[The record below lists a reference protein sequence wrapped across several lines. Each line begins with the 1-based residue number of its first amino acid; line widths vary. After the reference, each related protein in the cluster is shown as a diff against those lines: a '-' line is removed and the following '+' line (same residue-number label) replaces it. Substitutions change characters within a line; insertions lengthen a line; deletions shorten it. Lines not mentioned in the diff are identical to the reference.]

1 MMTLL
6 RLAEFIIAVV
16 VIRSLV
22 KMFKPSTKNRSSGA
36 ASSPKKVYRFD
47 GKEQDISDGD
57 YEEMR

>member
-22 KMFKPSTKNRSSGA
+22 KVFKPFAKNRPSGA
-36 ASSPKKVYRFD
+36 APSPKKVDRFD
-47 GKEQDISDGD
+47 GKEQDISDGE